1 MRKDKQ
7 QCQHWVYPNVRIIWL
22 EFKAVIIKN
31 VPTRNYTLEINGNIE
46 SPSKEIEDTKKKK
59 KNQIKI
65 LKLKIK

>member
-22 EFKAVIIKN
+22 EFKAVIKKN

-46 SPSKEIEDTKKKK
+46 SPSKEIEDTKKT